1 MNSETGYARKAD
13 STTTPETL
21 AAEIARE
28 ALFGGEFA
36 RTDVVIPVNGSAPY
50 SCVMFHGQ
58 RITFHDGEF
67 TLPRTAG
74 TEKAA
79 AYAGKINDAH
89 FELAKKAALAAL
101 TAPDRVGQVVAW
113 LRDSG
118 AWGLLERVDRHII
131 ADAIEA
137 GEHGGSHAGE

>member
-1 MNSETGYARKAD
+1 MTQPSDRARKAAAVLIRRQGYSLESAAD
-13 STTTPETL
+13 IESCHFSGTPGSVWLQAFATFERET
-21 AAEIARE
+21 
-28 ALFGGEFA
+28 
-36 RTDVVIPVNGSAPY
+36 P
-50 SCVMFHGQ
+50 
-58 RITFHDGEF
+58 
-67 TLPRTAG
+67 LP
-74 TEKAA
+74 
-79 AYAGKINDAH
+79 
-89 FELAKKAALAAL
+89 AL